1 MDKLSFLEKII
12 KQYVPDLTS
21 DQISQ
26 FLTYYEMLIETNKV
40 MNLTAITDFE
50 DVVIKHF
57 ADSLSISQIVD
68 LSGNTGNTDKT
79 RSDASDDHE
88 VSSKLINSEET
99 SCTTPD
105 QNSIRILDIG
115 TGAGFPGIPLKIAY
129 PDISITLLDSLN
141 KRVDFLNSVI
151 DELKLN
157 EHGSITAVHSRAED
171 YIKEAGIRQSYDLA
185 VSRAVA
191 SLNVLSEY
199 TLPYVKIGGSFISYK
214 SEQADTEIS
223 EAENAIS
230 VLGGKIDDKISFT
243 LPESDFGRTLIKIT
257 KIKDTPE
264 KYPRKAGI
272 PGKKPL
278 H

>member
-1 MDKLSFLEKII
+1 MDKLSYLEKII
-12 KQYVPDLTS
+12 KQYIPDLTS
-21 DQISQ
+21 DQSSK
-26 FLTYYEMLIETNKV
+26 FMTYYEMLIETNKV

-57 ADSLSISQIVD
+57 ADSLSISQIIN
-68 LSGNTGNTDKT
+68 LSDNTGSNV
-79 RSDASDDHE
+79 SDDHE
-88 VSSKLINSEET
+88 ASNSKEISD
-99 SCTTPD
+99 TTAD

-129 PDISITLLDSLN
+129 PFISITLLDSLN

-157 EHGSITAVHSRAED
+157 EQGNITAVHSRAED
-171 YIKEAGIRQSYDLA
+171 YIKENGIRQSYNLA

-191 SLNVLSEY
+191 SLNVLTEY
-199 TLPYVKIGGSFISYK
+199 ALPYVKVGGSFISYK
-214 SEQADTEIS
+214 SEQADSEIS

-230 VLGGKIDDKISFT
+230 ILGGRIEDKISFT
-243 LPESDFGRTLIKIT
+243 LPESDFGRTLIKIRKT
-257 KIKDTPE
+257 KDTPE

-278 H
+278 

>member
-1 MDKLSFLEKII
+1 MDKNLYIEKII
-12 KQYVPDLTS
+12 KEYVPSLTS
-21 DQISQ
+21 DQTSQ
-26 FLTYYEMLIETNKV
+26 FMKYYEMLIKTNKV

-57 ADSLSISQIVD
+57 ADSLSILKVVD
-68 LSGNTGNTDKT
+68 FS
-79 RSDASDDHE
+79 
-88 VSSKLINSEET
+88 
-99 SCTTPD
+99 D

-115 TGAGFPGIPLKIAY
+115 TGAGFPVIPLKIAY
-129 PDISITLLDSLN
+129 PGISITLLDSLN

-199 TLPYVKIGGSFISYK
+199 TLPYVKISGIFISYK

-257 KIKDTPE
+257 KIKDTPD

-278 H
+278 T